1 MTDKT
6 PDRPKRRSSQKRR
19 RNNNIGSRLADDELI
34 LARERASRFGLSMC
48 ALVRESVLGR
58 LGDPDPRSQR
68 RPSVE
73 RELLLKTLGLLGRL
87 RHQVDQFARSIPTAD
102 FHSLPELRQLG
113 TDYIP
118 IRDTIF
124 AALGKAPSPALR
136 DWEEFVAQARKAFE
150 SDPTAETVTV
160 SATLLRRVV
169 GAAVTSGKK

>member
-1 MTDKT
+1 MTDET

-58 LGDPDPRSQR
+58 LGDPDPRSLR

-87 RHQVDQFARSIPTAD
+87 RHHVDQFARSIPTAD

-113 TDYIP
+113 KDYIP
-118 IRDTIF
+118 VRDTIF
-124 AALGKAPSPALR
+124 RG
-136 DWEEFVAQARKAFE
+136 ARQGPKSRLA
-150 SDPTAETVTV
+150 
-160 SATLLRRVV
+160 
-169 GAAVTSGKK
+169 